1 MTYNDIITRS
11 MRLIGALLET
21 ETPSAEQGADA
32 LRQLNSM
39 VAFWESD
46 GVKIGYFPGAQPS
59 DTLSLSPEYLL
70 ALEYNLAAL
79 LTASYERQVPPVV
92 AMMATEAYSRLL
104 RAAVYGNRVEARA
117 ELPEGEASL
126 RSLSG
131 AP

>member
-11 MRLIGALLET
+11 MRLIGALMET

-46 GVKIGYFPGAQPS
+46 GVKVGYFPGLQPS
-59 DTLSLSPEYLL
+59 DTLSISAQYLV
-70 ALEYNLAAL
+70 ALEYGLATL
-79 LTASYERQVPPVV
+79 LCASYERQVPPVV
-92 AMMATEAYSRLL
+92 GVMASEAYARLL

-117 ELPEGEASL
+117 ELPEGEGSL
-126 RSLSG
+126 RALSG